1 MQEIYFCKSR
11 LESLYYYYLLSEN
24 YKSLPT
30 EGYFADKTDVSIV
43 DLKRFS
49 TNVKTNKSL

>member
-11 LESLYYYYLLSEN
+11 LESLYYLLSRN

-30 EGYFADKTDVSIV
+30 DGYFADKTDVSTV

>member
-11 LESLYYYYLLSEN
+11 LESLYYLLSGN

-30 EGYFADKTDVSIV
+30 DGYFADKTDVSTV